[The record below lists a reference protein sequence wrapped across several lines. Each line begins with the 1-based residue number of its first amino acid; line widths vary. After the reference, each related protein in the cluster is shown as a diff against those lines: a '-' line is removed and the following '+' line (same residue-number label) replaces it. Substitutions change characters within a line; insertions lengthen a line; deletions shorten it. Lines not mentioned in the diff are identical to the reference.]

1 MAKHVFTGVFI
12 PANIWLSKEL
22 SPAEKMILGEVDALS
37 KETGWCYA
45 GRKHFT
51 EWLHCTPQNV
61 TYYVNNLERLGYLKV
76 ERSAG
81 ERSRMQIVNERFY
94 LVGSKEGLLVSGSQ
108 SSLPGSQSSLRAGS
122 QSSLPGSQSSL
133 PASYIQDK
141 NKNKIQD
148 KNNAGASDPLSPPFK
163 KVDEIYP
170 EQFSL
175 KEEKADPLHRG
186 PGAVRVS
193 ITDPEFPG
201 VTVVD
206 AVGPK
211 TKPTKTGREKPQRN
225 APNIHPENETVFQHF
240 SDPAKA
246 RAAWAEWLQYKYDQH
261 RERYKNAKSEL
272 VKLRSLWE
280 ETKGDAAQVER
291 NISHSIGNLYR
302 GIFAPKAEKNGTQ
315 QPNGLNKATAQH
327 LDLAQYVGQR
337 RIAAMERAMQNGTL
351 ASAPEERQF

>member
-94 LVGSKEGLLVSGSQ
+94 LVGSQ
-108 SSLPGSQSSLRAGS
+108 SSLPGSQSSLLVGS
-122 QSSLPGSQSSL
+122 QSSLLGSQSSL

-148 KNNAGASDPLSPPFK
+148 KNNAGESDPLSPPFK
-163 KVDEIYP
+163 KVGEIYP
-170 EQFSL
+170 ETFGL
-175 KEEKADPLHRG
+175 EAGKENPLHRG

-201 VTVVD
+201 VTVVEEL
-206 AVGPK
+206 APGPK
-211 TKPTKTGREKPQRN
+211 TRNGRKSKTQEEIDLAGRVIE
-225 APNIHPENETVFQHF
+225 
-240 SDPAKA
+240 
-246 RAAWAEWLQYKYDQH
+246 Y
-261 RERYKNAKSEL
+261 
-272 VKLRSLWE
+272 
-280 ETKGDAAQVER
+280 
-291 NISHSIGNLYR
+291 
-302 GIFAPKAEKNGTQ
+302 
-315 QPNGLNKATAQH
+315 LNKAAGRNFKTNTGDNAKGIIAQSRQGYTEAQMQKVIDFKIRQWGNDVQMREH
-327 LDLAQYVGQR
+327 LNPVTLFRPSNFERYLNAAELPPIKEHPKDQQPTGQPAK
-337 RIAAMERAMQNGTL
+337 I
-351 ASAPEERQF
+351 RQL